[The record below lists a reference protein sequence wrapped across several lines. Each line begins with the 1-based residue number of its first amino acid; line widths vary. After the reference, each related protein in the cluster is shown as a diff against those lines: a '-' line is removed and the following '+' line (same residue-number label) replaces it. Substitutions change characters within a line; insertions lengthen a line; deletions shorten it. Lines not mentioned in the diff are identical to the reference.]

1 MTDLKNQEFE
11 SELRI
16 HEALDIASTTPV
28 FALSI
33 LMAFSVQLLQIGPA
47 NLTLAAAGSLSV
59 LIAIN
64 ILGMHSY
71 LKLRH
76 KPRPKS
82 ISHRRLRVILITSI
96 IMGSGWGGFN
106 FFMMPHL
113 PADGQMLLYL
123 LAYIG
128 AFGGSTTFSLRVT
141 WGFSSPILF
150 LTWLAM
156 LLWGPL
162 AWYINTLTIIGTIL
176 AISQLTFLTRRS
188 AINGIRLTLA
198 NTKALNDQLK
208 AENQMHELARIPEE
222 NPNPVLRIT
231 EQGELTYANKASSS
245 LIEALQL
252 KVGDRVGTGWRKR
265 VAKGLGEDQRQD
277 IEYEAGDQI
286 YTLLLWP
293 VPEGGYANIYGR
305 NITTQKH
312 AEKELHVAK
321 NFAEA
326 AKEEAEKA
334 FADLKKTQ
342 NSLIH
347 AEKMAS
353 LGQLTAGIA
362 HEIKNPLN
370 FVNNFSKLSAEMM
383 DELTGVLEAPI
394 AALEEEVQED
404 AQDLMQTVTEN
415 LTKIE
420 EHGRRA
426 DSIVKNMLM
435 HSREGGTEKQLVDLN
450 ALVLE
455 AVNLAYHG
463 ARAADK
469 SFNVDLQTDLSDDVG
484 QVECLPQE
492 LQRVVLNLCSNGM
505 YEAAMYA
512 RASDREPQLIVAT
525 RVNSGRYE
533 VLITDNGGGIP
544 TDMREKIF
552 DPFFTTKPTGEGT
565 GLGLS
570 MSFDIIK
577 QHGGLL
583 AFGSEIG
590 VGTTFCF
597 ELPAPGGDDLC

>member
-1 MTDLKNQEFE
+1 MTDLNDQEFE

-16 HEALDIASTTPV
+16 HEALDVASTTP
-28 FALSI
+28 I
-33 LMAFSVQLLQIGPA
+33 FSFYTLIAYSVIITQIGFA
-47 NLTLAAAGSLSV
+47 NLTPPAIAAVTIL
-59 LIAIN
+59 LIMN
-64 ILGMHSY
+64 LMGLKSY
-71 LKLRH
+71 YKLRN
-76 KPRPKS
+76 KPRPIS
-82 ISHRRLRVILITSI
+82 ISPRRLRVFLITSLI
-96 IMGSGWGGFN
+96 LGTSWGSFN
-106 FFMMPHL
+106 FFMFPTLEPHE
-113 PADGQMLLYL
+113 QMLLYL
-123 LAYIG
+123 FTFIG
-128 AFGGSTTFSLRVT
+128 GFGAATTVSLRVS
-141 WGFSSPILF
+141 WGFSGPIMG

-156 LLWGPL
+156 LLWGSL
-162 AWYINTLTIIGTIL
+162 DWYINTVTVLGSVF
-176 AISQLTFLTRRS
+176 AITQLTLLTRKS
-188 AINGIRLTLA
+188 AIKGIRLTLA
-198 NTKALNDQLK
+198 NTKALDDQLK
-208 AENQMHELARIPEE
+208 AENQMRELARIPEE
-222 NPNPVLRIT
+222 NPNPVLRVT
-231 EQGELTYANKASSS
+231 EQGELTYANKASAP

-252 KVGDRVGTGWRKR
+252 RVGDRVGTGWRKR
-265 VAKGLGEDQRQD
+265 VAKGLSGDQRQD
-277 IEYEAGDQI
+277 FEYEAGGQI

-305 NITTQKH
+305 DITTQKH
-312 AEKELHVAK
+312 AERELRVAK
-321 NFAEA
+321 NSAEA
-326 AKEEAEKA
+326 AKEEAEKTL
-334 FADLKKTQ
+334 ADLKKTQ

-383 DELTGVLEAPI
+383 DELMAVLKAPI
-394 AALEEEVQED
+394 ATLEEEDRED

-435 HSREGGTEKQLVDLN
+435 HSHEGGAEKQLIDLN

-463 ARAADK
+463 ARAANK

-484 QVECLPQE
+484 QIECLPQE
-492 LQRVVLNLCSNGM
+492 LQRVVLNICSNGM
-505 YEAAMYA
+505 YEAAKYA
-512 RASDREPQLIVAT
+512 RASDREPQLKVAT

-533 VLITDNGGGIP
+533 VLISDNGGGIP
-544 TDMREKIF
+544 NDMREKIF

-583 AFGSEIG
+583 TFDSEVG